1 MPTYLLHGFRW
12 PRNLIRIHIILENLD
27 DAAAEWFMAP
37 ATAECMKENFQRKFA
52 EPMKGLPNLQFIEQF
67 DVELAE
73 KGENVQ
79 PYAYVADVVE
89 EIRLGVEVG
98 EIMGRG
104 VPNEQWASI
113 TSLRDQVAPGE
124 KVGWFIVVCQDTER
138 EAPSIVED
146 EDEEYEEAYEDESLE
161 GEVEADVREMT
172 LANGNGHP
180 REQHVQDYVESN
192 GHAVAKTQSQNSPS
206 ISKSAKSVSTASVAK
221 ESIEQRPGTSK
232 GMKKWFSGLG
242 QLKKAR
248 SLKDLRKLE
257 KEKAKE
263 MAMPPPLPGTA
274 V

>member
-12 PRNLIRIHIILENLD
+12 PRNLIRIHVILENLD
-27 DAAAEWFMAP
+27 DAAAEWLMAP
-37 ATAECMKENFQRKFA
+37 ATATCIKENFQMKFA

-73 KGENVQ
+73 KGDNVQ

-138 EAPSIVED
+138 YAPSIL
-146 EDEEYEEAYEDESLE
+146 EDEEDDYQEYEDESVN
-161 GEVEADVREMT
+161 GEIEADMRDMT
-172 LANGNGHP
+172 LTNGNGYSKRP
-180 REQHVQDYVESN
+180 YTQENGEPN
-192 GHAVAKTQSQNSPS
+192 GHAVAKAHSQNSPS
-206 ISKSAKSVSTASVAK
+206 ISKSVKSGSTSSMTK
-221 ESIEQRPGTSK
+221 ESIEQRPSTSRS
-232 GMKKWFSGLG
+232 MKKWFSGFG
-242 QLKKAR
+242 QLKKAK

-257 KEKAKE
+257 REKAKE